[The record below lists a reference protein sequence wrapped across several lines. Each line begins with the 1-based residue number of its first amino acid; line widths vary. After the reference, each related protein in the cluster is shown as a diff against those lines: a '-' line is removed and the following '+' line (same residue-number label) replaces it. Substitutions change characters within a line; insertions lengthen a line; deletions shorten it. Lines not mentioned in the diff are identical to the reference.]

1 MVDTTGAKPSKI
13 TRLRAEKSSKD
24 FVAFV
29 ALASL
34 AVGSVSLLIQFLLM
48 IGYFG
53 ILNKPAPTLVQLS
66 SGQAIKAGMM
76 GNKER
81 SLEVVQRF
89 VTDSLILLMSWSN
102 NLPPQVDA
110 NGNAS
115 AATDP
120 GIKIKGKRGDK
131 RITTSAFQASFTF
144 SEKFRDELVKLVAE
158 MTPEGVFT
166 GQITTALVF
175 EAVTIPEPIDD
186 RKDTGKWKV
195 SVVGTLVQSTVST
208 GETIR
213 IPFNKEV
220 TVKTVDTPPLPEG
233 GKFASPF
240 ESAIYNIRQAGL
252 EIVAMKDLEGSPGF
266 SRLSVSEEESDKPQ
280 KQQRKN
286 KNREQ
291 E

>member
-1 MVDTTGAKPSKI
+1 MVDTAGAKPSKI
-13 TRLRAEKSSKD
+13 TRLRAEKGSKD

-34 AVGSVSLLIQFLLM
+34 AVGGVSLLIQFLLL

-81 SLEVVQRF
+81 SPEVVQRF

-102 NLPPQVDA
+102 SLPPQVDA

-115 AATDP
+115 PATDP
-120 GIKIKGKRGDK
+120 GIKVKVERGDK

-158 MTPEGVFT
+158 MTPDDVFT
-166 GQITTALVF
+166 GRITTALIF
-175 EAVTIPEPIDD
+175 EAVTVPEPIGDK
-186 RKDTGKWKV
+186 KDGKWKV
-195 SVVGTLVQSTVST
+195 AVVGTLVQSTAGT
-208 GETIR
+208 GETVR
-213 IPFNKEV
+213 IPFNKEIM
-220 TVKTVDTPPLPEG
+220 VKAIDTPPLPES
-233 GKFASPF
+233 GKFANPF
-240 ESAIYNIRQAGL
+240 ESAVYNIRQAGL
-252 EIVAMKDLEGSPGF
+252 EIAAMKDLEGS
-266 SRLSVSEEESDKPQ
+266 STSSKLSVSEEFDKPQ
-280 KQQRKN
+280 KKRKN
-286 KNREQ
+286 KDQ

>member
-1 MVDTTGAKPSKI
+1 MVDTAGAKPSKI

-34 AVGSVSLLIQFLLM
+34 AVGGVSLFVQFLLM

-53 ILNKPAPTLVQLS
+53 ILNKPAPTLVQLEN
-66 SGQAIKAGMM
+66 GRAIKVGMM

-102 NLPPQVDA
+102 RLPPQVDA

-115 AATDP
+115 PATDP
-120 GIKIKGKRGDK
+120 GIKVKVERGEK
-131 RITTSAFQASFTF
+131 LISTSAFQASFTF

-158 MTPEGVFT
+158 MTPDGVFT
-166 GQITTALVF
+166 GQVTTTLVF
-175 EAVTIPEPIDD
+175 EAVTVPEQLGDK
-186 RKDTGKWKV
+186 KDGRWKV
-195 SVVGTLVQSTVST
+195 AVVGTLVQSTVGT
-208 GETIR
+208 GETVR
-213 IPFNKEV
+213 IPFNKEL
-220 TVKTVDTPPLPEG
+220 TVKAVDTPPLPED

-240 ESAIYNIRQAGL
+240 EVAVNNIRQAGL
-252 EIVAMKDLEGSPGF
+252 EIVAMKDLEGGATS
-266 SRLSVSEEESDKPQ
+266 SKLSVSEEASDKPQ
-280 KQQRKN
+280 KKKRKN
-286 KNREQ
+286 QDRE
-291 E
+291 

>member
-1 MVDTTGAKPSKI
+1 MVDTIKPSKI
-13 TRLRAEKSSKD
+13 TRLRAEKGGKD

-34 AVGSVSLLIQFLLM
+34 VVGGISLFFQFLLM
-48 IGYFG
+48 LGYFG
-53 ILNKPAPTLVQLS
+53 IANKPAPTLVQLS
-66 SGQAIKAGMM
+66 NGQAIKVGMM

-102 NLPPQVDA
+102 SLPPQVDA

-115 AATDP
+115 LATDP
-120 GIKIKGKRGDK
+120 GIKVKVERGEK
-131 RITTSAFQASFTF
+131 LMTTSAFQASFTF

-158 MTPEGVFT
+158 MTPDGVFT

-175 EAVTIPEPIDD
+175 EAVTVPELMGDK
-186 RKDTGKWKV
+186 KDGRWKIL
-195 SVVGTLVQSTVST
+195 VVGTLVQSTVGT
-208 GETIR
+208 GETTR

-220 TVKTVDTPPLPEG
+220 IVKAVDTPPLPEG
-233 GKFASPF
+233 GKFSSPF

-252 EIVAMKDLEGSPGF
+252 EIVAMKDLEGS
-266 SRLSVSEEESDKPQ
+266 STSSKLSVSEEKSDKPQ
-280 KQQRKN
+280 KKRNN
-286 KNREQ
+286 KNQ